1 MRHEEALQKA
11 ADLCRCLG
19 EIMRIKRAIII
30 PALLAFA
37 AAGSALAST
46 AVAVT
51 PTASVV
57 AMAPNTYYQ
66 G

>member
-1 MRHEEALQKA
+1 
-11 ADLCRCLG
+11 
-19 EIMRIKRAIII
+19 MRIKRAIVI

-37 AAGSALAST
+37 AAGSALAGT
-46 AVAVT
+46 AVVVT